1 MGGHKMAEKNQMS
14 LENVYSKVRKLH
26 DMSPEF
32 KLTNENHVTCM
43 TTRILADPDFQMK
56 DLSLDSKKFI
66 SLHNGCIKMGFTL
79 ASKKSPKATPKVTKK
94 SSYY

>member
-1 MGGHKMAEKNQMS
+1 MAEKNQMT
-14 LENVYSKVRKLH
+14 LENVHREVRKLH

-43 TTRILADPDFQMK
+43 TTSILADPDFQME
-56 DLSLDSKKFI
+56 DLSLDSKRFI
-66 SLHNGCIKMGFTL
+66 SLHDGCIKMGFTFPV